1 MNFLQIKKISLSLIF
16 SIFFVSLFA
25 QLTINVTS
33 IPLTTPTGSKIYI
46 AGNMNAWS
54 PNKDTLVNK
63 GNGKYSITITPPSG
77 TVEFKFTRGTWASV
91 EGNASG
97 SFQAN
102 HTVAYSGTAKSFD
115 LPILSWEDGGNGTG
129 TTVTQTAAAN
139 VTIISQDFAMPQFN
153 NRKRRIWLML
163 PKDYSTQPNKKYP
176 VLYLQDG
183 QNLFDKG
190 TSFSGEW
197 EVDESL
203 NKLFDQGDRGCIV
216 VGIDNGG
223 ADRIAEY
230 TPWSNAKY
238 GGGDGAK
245 YTDFIVQT
253 LKPYI
258 DAHYRTFPYREQTAI
273 GGSSLGG
280 LISMYACIEHQDV
293 FSKGLIFSPSFWW
306 SPEAFAQVTKKGKQ
320 QNMKFYLLAG
330 ENEEPDDDVVLKLT
344 QMKTTLESVGFKNN
358 EISYNTHPD
367 GTHSEWY
374 WRREFPAGYQW
385 LFKDLATATE
395 TLDETPK
402 ITIFPNP
409 AHDSVTIKVEKD
421 LANLR
426 LEVYDS
432 NGRRVAQKKNIGETI
447 SLETTSWQDGTYIF
461 MFKQNGKKVYSQKVV
476 VAH

>member
-1 MNFLQIKKISLSLIF
+1 MSFLQIKKNSLSFLF
-16 SIFFVSLFA
+16 SIVTASLFA

-33 IPLTTPTGSKIYI
+33 IPTTTPIGSKIYI
-46 AGNMNAWS
+46 AGTFNAWS
-54 PNKDTLVNK
+54 PNVDTLVNK
-63 GNGKYSITITPPSG
+63 GNGKYSITLLPSSG
-77 TVEFKFTRGTWASV
+77 TVEFKFTRGAWSSV

-102 HTVAYSGTAKSFD
+102 HSLSYTAGTVKSLD

-139 VTIISQDFAMPQFN
+139 VTIISQDFLMPQLN

-163 PKDYSTQPNKKYP
+163 PKDYVTQPNKKYP
-176 VLYLQDG
+176 VFYLQDG

-203 NKLFDQGDRGCIV
+203 NKLFDKGDKGCIV

-230 TPWSNAKY
+230 TPWVNSKY
-238 GGGDGAK
+238 GGGDGEK

-258 DAHYRTFPYREQTAI
+258 DANYRTIADREHTAI

-280 LISMYACIEHQDV
+280 LISMYACIAHQDV

-320 QNMKFYLLAG
+320 QDMKFYLLAG

-344 QMKTTLESVGFKNN
+344 QMKTTLLSAGFKNT

-385 LFKDLATATE
+385 LFNGITATE
-395 TLDETPK
+395 TLENTPK

-409 AHDSVTIKVEKD
+409 AHDSVTITMEKD
-421 LANLR
+421 LMSNLR
-426 LEVYDS
+426 LEVYDL
-432 NGRRVAQKKNIGETI
+432 NGRRILKKNITDSTTI
-447 SLETTSWQDGTYIF
+447 DSSSWKEGTYIF
-461 MFKQNGKKVYSQKVV
+461 TFKRNGEKVSSQKVMV
-476 VAH
+476 VH